1 VRDIFPIVP
10 HGSYVEFHQTQLAL
24 AYQQTDF
31 VSVTW

>member
-1 VRDIFPIVP
+1 MPFLP
-10 HGSYVEFHQTQLAL
+10 HGQYIEFHQTQLQL